1 MIHQK
6 LLIDGNHFKLILI
19 LLTMVIIAG
28 CREREMTSSEYIKWI
43 TEIEIPEDSEFLGA
57 EIENEIVDAPAFYK
71 VKFTESGLEEFLKI
85 VRRYPI
91 ALTTGIGFNVNGRAP
106 RWWRHNVV
114 TESYEMEH
122 TDTPNFY
129 MRVDVERVE
138 SGAMVY
144 LAIFPF

>member
-1 MIHQK
+1 MIYQK

-28 CREREMTSSEYIKWI
+28 CREMTSSEYIKWI
-43 TEIEIPEDSEFLGA
+43 TDIEIPEDSEFLGA
-57 EIENEIVDAPAFYK
+57 EIKNEIVDAPAFYK

-91 ALTTGIGFNVNGRAP
+91 ALRTGIGFDVNEEAP

-114 TESYEMEH
+114 TESYEMDH

-138 SGAMVY
+138 SRAMVY
-144 LAIFPF
+144 LAIFPY